1 MDPIGGGFWAD
12 KIEVATGAAT
22 TGAVTTGAGAICVF
36 TIAGAATTT
45 GAATVGA
52 LYGATG

>member
-12 KIEVATGAAT
+12 KTEVATGAAT
-22 TGAVTTGAGAICVF
+22 TGAGCVL
-36 TIAGAATTT
+36 TIAGVGTACVLTTT

-52 LYGATG
+52 L